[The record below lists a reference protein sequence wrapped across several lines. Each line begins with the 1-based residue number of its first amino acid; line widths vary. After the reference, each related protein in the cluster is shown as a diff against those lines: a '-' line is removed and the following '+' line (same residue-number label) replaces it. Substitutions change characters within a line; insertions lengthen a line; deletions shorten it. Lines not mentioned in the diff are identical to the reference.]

1 MSESP
6 EVITYRLSA
15 IDKKLDEIL
24 EQVKRTNGRVD
35 KAEDELIRLTERT
48 GPWTAGG
55 VLSGLGIVAYALWE
69 RLNK

>member
-1 MSESP
+1 MAESP

-15 IDKKLDEIL
+15 IDEKLDKIL

-35 KAEDELIRLTERT
+35 NAEDNIIRLQERT

-69 RLNK
+69 KLSK